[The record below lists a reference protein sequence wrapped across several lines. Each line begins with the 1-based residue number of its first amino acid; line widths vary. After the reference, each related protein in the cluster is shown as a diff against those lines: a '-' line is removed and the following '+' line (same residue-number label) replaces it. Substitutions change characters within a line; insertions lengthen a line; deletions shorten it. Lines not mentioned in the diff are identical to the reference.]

1 MHSKSIFFLL
11 IEVTILKD
19 LIRLLRS
26 GERLEQPSFMPD
38 PVSQVMVKCWEND
51 PKKRPSFSQLGREV
65 GSMLGN
71 DIQNQYLLK

>member
-1 MHSKSIFFLL
+1 MHSKRIFFLL

-26 GERLEQPSFMPD
+26 GERLEKPSLMPD

-51 PKKRPSFSQLGREV
+51 PKKRLSFSQLDREV